1 MNRNP
6 TFHERLNA
14 GERLEVGGAKMY
26 YSGHWVPHP
35 ISERLQEILR
45 TWNWNEDVCEECGVK
60 LYGNTERAKLGH
72 LVTIHG
78 YNMNGYVRKN
88 ASS

>member
-1 MNRNP
+1 MSENP
-6 TFHERLNA
+6 TVL
-14 GERLEVGGAKMY
+14 ERLESGEKLNMGGDKRY
-26 YSGHWVPHP
+26 YSGVWVPHP
-35 ISERLQEILR
+35 ISQRLQEILR
-45 TWNWNEDVCEECGVK
+45 TWNWNEDVCEECGVQ